1 LIRGSTMKYIVDMD
15 WLLEHVNDR
24 EVRIV
29 DCRFSLANSDQGKL
43 EYAKDHIPGAVYFD
57 LEKDLSGPVTSH
69 GGRHPL
75 PDLGSLK
82 KKLEHAG
89 IDENKTIVAYDN
101 GEGAFAARFW
111 WMLSY
116 LGHKKVFVLDG
127 GYRNWVKA
135 NYPTSTEV
143 PAFDKVT
150 FQVNL
155 NENLLSDVKEVKE
168 ISAGNLP
175 NVLLID
181 SRENKRFLG
190 IEEPIDKKKGHIPG
204 AINKPWT
211 EGFHDGFYHSIDKQK
226 ERFSD
231 IDPEQQ
237 LIVYCGSGV
246 TAIPNLLA
254 LKEAGFEKVK
264 LYLGSF
270 SDWISYE
277 ENEIE

>member
-1 LIRGSTMKYIVDMD
+1 MKYIVDMD

-24 EVRIV
+24 DVRIV

-43 EYAKDHIPGAVYFD
+43 GYDKDHIPGAVYFD
-57 LEKDLSGPVTSH
+57 LEKDLSGPVSSH

-75 PDLGSLK
+75 PDLDSLK
-82 KKLEHAG
+82 EKLEHAG

-101 GEGAFAARFW
+101 GEGAFSARFW

-116 LGHKKVFVLDG
+116 LGHKKVFVLNG
-127 GYRNWVKA
+127 GYKNWVKA

-143 PAFDKVT
+143 PVFDKVS
-150 FQVNL
+150 FKVKL
-155 NENLLSDVKEVKE
+155 NENLLSDVNEVKE
-168 ISAGNLP
+168 ISTGSVP
-175 NVLLID
+175 NVQLID
-181 SRENKRFLG
+181 SRENKRYLG

-204 AINKPWT
+204 AINKPWM
-211 EGFHDGFYHSIDKQK
+211 EGFHDGFYQPIEKQK

-246 TAIPNLLA
+246 TALPNFLA